1 VNDITAISGNGQN
14 TWLVSRQPVKPMVEE
29 DIRVLDNQNDNLG
42 EKNLFEQITKDDVE
56 KSIEDMNK
64 ALSMLNRSLK
74 FVVHEETGKLM
85 VQVIDKESGRVI
97 KEIPPQILLDIEAR
111 IEKFLGILFDKKV

>member
-1 VNDITAISGNGQN
+1 MNDITAISGSGQS
-14 TWLVSRQPVKPMVEE
+14 TWPVSRQPVKLMVEE

-42 EKNLFEQITKDDVE
+42 EKNLLEQITKYDVE

-74 FVVHEETGKLM
+74 FVVHEDTGKLM